1 MYRLV
6 YRLGKCTFRRLN
18 DAHLEINRLTNG
30 QDWDGID
37 NSDPFLLWL
46 RAEYSRKAGE
56 TWDYALVS
64 NGENLMQN
72 HAWGFVYQAIAR
84 QANQTRECRCALLEQ
99 ARRVFLHGTTDD
111 ETNIKR
117 LFAGCCKLSIAVL
130 TGDHQSRR
138 ESLEEIDRFLEHPNL
153 ADAKHWY
160 ATELDEIRTK
170 FNEESVDRLFDRI
183 PHF

>member
-56 TWDYALVS
+56 TRDYPLVR
-64 NGENLMQN
+64 NDEKLVQD
-72 HAWGFVYQAIAR
+72 HAWGFFYQAIAR

-99 ARRVFLHGTTDD
+99 ARRVFLHGTADD

-130 TGDHQSRR
+130 TNDLWSGK
-138 ESLEEIDRFLEHPNL
+138 ECLEEIDRFLDHPNL

-160 ATELDEIRTK
+160 ASELEEIK
-170 FNEESVDRLFDRI
+170 ANLNQESVDRMFERI